1 MPDTERYITSSLPP
15 LRLILSPCPGVGVD
29 VRLPLHPALNGVLS
43 AEAIFRGTSSVSFG
57 VEARRFPSL
66 RLTLAPCL
74 SLSLRLPLAQL
85 LSPNKFVHGGAE
97 ICLGPAPWA
106 LPASVDALRALVL
119 PALEVQQRM
128 GLLDVLLTKEE
139 RAALEEGRRR
149 RALRKERERRAGEEV
164 LRAWGQP
171 PVENTIEARRKTR
184 AREYAIRRGQRVP
197 RELQKTGGWG
207 GVLEDEVESRLYGKT
222 GERERVDVDEY
233 GNLLEE
239 GAFKGSDTV
248 VPKPAEGEKY
258 SERVILTPEE
268 IQMARDAG
276 EKIPKWRLP
285 ETERGVWPKSLTPKW
300 MRKGKTADGK
310 GRPDV
315 AAFVMPPF
323 TRRRDCGRRDMW

>member
-1 MPDTERYITSSLPP
+1 MPAPERYITSSLPP
-15 LRLILSPCPGVGVD
+15 LRLILSPTPGVGVD
-29 VRLPLHPALNGVLS
+29 VRVPLHPAVNGVLS
-43 AEAIFRGTSSVSFG
+43 AEATFRGASSVAFG
-57 VEARRFPSL
+57 VEARRFPPL
-66 RLTLAPCL
+66 RLTIAPCL

-85 LSPNKFVHGGAE
+85 LSPHKFVYGGAE
-97 ICLGPAPWA
+97 MSLGPAPWA
-106 LPASVDALRALVL
+106 LPVGLDALRALVL
-119 PALEVQQRM
+119 PAFEVQQRM

-171 PVENTIEARRKTR
+171 PVENTIEERRKAR

-207 GVLEDEVESRLYGKT
+207 GVLEDEVESRLYGKV
-222 GERERVDVDEY
+222 GGRERVDVDEY
-233 GNLLEE
+233 GNLLKD

-248 VPKPAEGEKY
+248 VPKPAEGERY
-258 SERVILTPEE
+258 NERVILTPEE

-285 ETERGVWPKSLTPKW
+285 ESERGLWPKSLTPKW
-300 MRKGKTADGK
+300 MRKGKTANEK
-310 GRPDV
+310 GRADV
-315 AAFVMPPF
+315 AGFVMPPPA
-323 TRRRDCGRRDMW
+323 RRRDCGRRGLW